1 MQCSNASKEL
11 RETRTWGLVSQKK
24 KKKKRTWGLDFMVF
38 FLKKKKKKISWFSML
53 IKFTEHMA

>member
-24 KKKKRTWGLDFMVF
+24 KKKKKKNEEHGDEISWFSFSKKKKDFMVF
-38 FLKKKKKKISWFSML
+38 NVN
-53 IKFTEHMA
+53 

>member
-24 KKKKRTWGLDFMVF
+24 KKKK
-38 FLKKKKKKISWFSML
+38 KKRKKEEHGDEISWFSFS
-53 IKFTEHMA
+53 KKKRFHGFQC

>member
-24 KKKKRTWGLDFMVF
+24 KKKKKERKKNMGMRFHGFLSQKKKKDFMVF
-38 FLKKKKKKISWFSML
+38 NVN
-53 IKFTEHMA
+53 